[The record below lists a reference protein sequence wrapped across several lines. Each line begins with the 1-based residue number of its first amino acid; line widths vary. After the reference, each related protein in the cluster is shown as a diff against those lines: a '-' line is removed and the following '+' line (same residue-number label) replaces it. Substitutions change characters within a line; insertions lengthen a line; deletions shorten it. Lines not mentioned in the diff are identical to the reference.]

1 MKLKKLTIDNIAS
14 IEHAVID
21 FDAAPL
27 ADERLFLITGETGSG
42 KSTIIDCIC
51 LALYNSTPRLSSVVN
66 AKNNGYENRL
76 GNGTIDNYSLND
88 AKQLMRRGSVSA
100 LITLSFDDDQGTP
113 WTVTWG
119 VQRANKRPNGRLQS
133 ISRTLKTDDGIEP
146 AYLYQNTTEVK
157 NKITEM
163 LELDID
169 QFMRTVVLAQGKFA
183 EFINSKDD
191 EKADL
196 LEKMTGTSIN

>member
-66 AKNNGYENRL
+66 AK
-76 GNGTIDNYSLND
+76 
-88 AKQLMRRGSVSA
+88 
-100 LITLSFDDDQGTP
+100 
-113 WTVTWG
+113 
-119 VQRANKRPNGRLQS
+119 
-133 ISRTLKTDDGIEP
+133 
-146 AYLYQNTTEVK
+146 
-157 NKITEM
+157 
-163 LELDID
+163 
-169 QFMRTVVLAQGKFA
+169 
-183 EFINSKDD
+183 
-191 EKADL
+191 
-196 LEKMTGTSIN
+196 